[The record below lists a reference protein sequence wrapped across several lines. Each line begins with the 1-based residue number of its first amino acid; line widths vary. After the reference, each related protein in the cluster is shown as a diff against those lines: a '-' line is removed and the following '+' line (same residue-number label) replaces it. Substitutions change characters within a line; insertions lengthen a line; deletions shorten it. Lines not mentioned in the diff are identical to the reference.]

1 MNAVDNALAAF
12 YSGERVAVLATLI
25 KSAHG
30 DFDSAE
36 DALADAIAR
45 AVERWPRDGVPERPG
60 AWILTVARRLL
71 IDEARVAAR
80 RNSSSS
86 FAMWGTLI
94 EAAEESV
101 ELAQSLDE
109 LSANQLS
116 GEQSSS
122 DDHSFDVASTTR
134 DDPLDV
140 VHDERLALLYTCC
153 HPSLAMKSQL
163 TLALRTIG
171 GLSVKEISRALLE
184 PEATTAQRLVR
195 TKQKIRQARVPF
207 SIPSGVALH
216 ERNDVVRETLYL
228 VFNQGYT
235 PSEAGALRT
244 DIAGEAIRLAR
255 LLTVLTPNDAESL
268 GLLALMLLHHAR
280 RSARIG
286 DDGAIVSLEE
296 QDRSRWDRDLIQ
308 EGEHLL
314 DRAIG
319 LQNSGPYQLQA
330 AIAALHA
337 TAKTAAETDWSQI
350 AGLYGALRFYMPTA
364 VVELNAAVALAMV
377 LGPEWGLAQL
387 DTLATERGMADYH
400 LLPAAR
406 ADLLRRAERFDEA
419 LVAYGEA
426 MRLTESS
433 AEQLYLQRRV
443 NEVTTRLPLR

>member
-25 KSAHG
+25 KFAHG

-45 AVERWPRDGVPERPG
+45 AVERWPNDGVPERPG
-60 AWILTVARRLL
+60 AWMLTVARRLL
-71 IDEARVAAR
+71 IDEARVEAR
-80 RNSSSS
+80 RNTSSAA
-86 FAMWGTLI
+86 AMWGTSTEVVDENTALEQSFDEI
-94 EAAEESV
+94 SGQHFSGDD
-101 ELAQSLDE
+101 QSLDV
-109 LSANQLS
+109 
-116 GEQSSS
+116 G
-122 DDHSFDVASTTR
+122 STTA

-153 HPSLAMKSQL
+153 HPSLATSAQL

-171 GLSVKEISRALLE
+171 GLSVKQISRALLE

-195 TKQKIRQARVPF
+195 TKQKIREARVPF

-216 ERNDVVRETLYL
+216 ERNEVVRETLYL

-244 DIAGEAIRLAR
+244 DIAAEAIRLAR
-255 LLTVLTPNDAESL
+255 LLTVLMPNSAESL

-296 QDRSRWDRDLIQ
+296 QDRTRWDRDLIQ

-314 DRAIG
+314 DRAIA
-319 LQNSGPYQLQA
+319 LQKSGPYQLQA

-387 DTLATERGMADYH
+387 DTLASERGMSDYH

-433 AEQLYLQRRV
+433 AEQRYLQRRV
-443 NEVTTRLPLR
+443 NEVSARLQLR